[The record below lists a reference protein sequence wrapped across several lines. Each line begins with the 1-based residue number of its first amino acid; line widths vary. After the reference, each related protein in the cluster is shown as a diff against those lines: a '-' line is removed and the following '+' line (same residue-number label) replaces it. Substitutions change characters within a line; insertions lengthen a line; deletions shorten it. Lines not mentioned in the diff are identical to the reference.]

1 MKLHSQHGARTRY
14 RFVGR
19 LRLARPNAAS
29 RPKVSPHSPCLR
41 RARSTQYFAAL
52 LLALAVSALA
62 ACSDA
67 PPPLPRLGADDVV
80 LAFGDSITYGTGARS
95 EESYP
100 EVLAQLIGRRV
111 VRAGVPGEV
120 TADGLQRLPDV
131 LAEVKPKILL
141 LCLGG
146 NDMLR
151 KVEPAAIESN
161 LRTMVRMA
169 RDRGIAV
176 VLIAVPKP
184 ALFGGNGAY
193 YQTIAKENDLPLEGD
208 ILKDILFDNEFKADP
223 LHPNA
228 KGYRRMAEAIAA
240 LLKSA
245 GAV

>member
-1 MKLHSQHGARTRY
+1 MLQ
-14 RFVGR
+14 R
-19 LRLARPNAAS
+19 LIRILAI
-29 RPKVSPHSPCLR
+29 
-41 RARSTQYFAAL
+41 AL
-52 LLALAVSALA
+52 LLCAA

-80 LAFGDSITYGTGARS
+80 LAFGDSITYGTGARP

-111 VRAGVPGEV
+111 AGAGVPGEV
-120 TADGLQRLPDV
+120 TANGLQRLPEV
-131 LAEVKPKILL
+131 LDEVKPKILL

-151 KVEPAAIESN
+151 KVEPVAIEAN
-161 LRTMVRMA
+161 LRTMVRIA

-184 ALFGGNGAY
+184 ALFGGNAAF
-193 YQTIAKENDLPLEGD
+193 YQTIARENDLPLESK

-223 LHPNA
+223 IHPNA
-228 KGYRRMAEAIAA
+228 KGYRRLAEAVAT
-240 LLKSA
+240 LLRRT
-245 GAV
+245 GAI

>member
-1 MKLHSQHGARTRY
+1 
-14 RFVGR
+14 
-19 LRLARPNAAS
+19 LRIAVKTLI
-29 RPKVSPHSPCLR
+29 
-41 RARSTQYFAAL
+41 RSISVAVL
-52 LLALAVSALA
+52 LLLF

-80 LAFGDSITYGTGARS
+80 LAFGDSITYGSGAGP

-100 EVLAQLIGRRV
+100 KVLAQLIGRHV
-111 VRAGVPGEV
+111 VGAGVPGEI
-120 TADGLQRLPDV
+120 TAKGVQRLPGV
-131 LAEVKPKILL
+131 LDEVQPKILL

-151 KVEPAAIESN
+151 KVEPVATESN

-184 ALFGGNGAY
+184 ALFGGNASF
-193 YQTIAKENDLPLEGD
+193 YQAIAREDDLHLESKS
-208 ILKDILFDNEFKADP
+208 LKDILYDNEFKADP
-223 LHPNA
+223 IHPNA
-228 KGYRRMAEAIAA
+228 KGYRRLAEAIAE
-240 LLKSA
+240 LLRKA